1 MKAYLMGAAGTAG
14 LYAALKLALPHL
26 TGPVAWLLSG
36 YGADV
41 LAGGMILRLFNCV
54 LLAFRIPPI
63 RRALPAAGFLLLCG
77 LFWEYVTPLY
87 RPGAVSDP
95 WDLLA
100 YVLGGLGMVK
110 VRGRSES

>member
-41 LAGGMILRLFNCV
+41 LAGGMILCLFNCV

-77 LFWEYVTPLY
+77 LFWEYVTPPVPPRRRV
-87 RPGAVSDP
+87 RP
-95 WDLLA
+95 
-100 YVLGGLGMVK
+100 LGPAGVCP
-110 VRGRSES
+110 GRAGDGEGTRQE

>member
-41 LAGGMILRLFNCV
+41 LAGWG
-54 LLAFRIPPI
+54 
-63 RRALPAAGFLLLCG
+63 
-77 LFWEYVTPLY
+77 W
-87 RPGAVSDP
+87 
-95 WDLLA
+95 
-100 YVLGGLGMVK
+100 
-110 VRGRSES
+110 